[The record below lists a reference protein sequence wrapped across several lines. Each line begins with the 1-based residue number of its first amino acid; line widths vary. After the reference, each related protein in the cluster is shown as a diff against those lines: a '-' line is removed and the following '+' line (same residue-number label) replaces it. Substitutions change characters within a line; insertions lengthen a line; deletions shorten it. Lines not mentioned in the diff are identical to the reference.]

1 MSFEIIKLLNNRQIK
16 RTSFV
21 FIAKKNGA
29 PKNAASNQTIGLVLQ
44 HFSLTSRCYERI
56 FDFCF

>member
-1 MSFEIIKLLNNRQIK
+1 MKLQGNRQIK
-16 RTSFV
+16 RNSFV

-44 HFSLTSRCYERI
+44 HFSLTSRCCERI